1 MSEKTPSQ
9 EIVAN
14 KIVKVTDARGRSIEV
29 RKLKTLDRMR
39 LLELVGPENSANQ
52 QYLGFAM
59 LAYSVSSI
67 DGNPTGR
74 PATKLALEAIVQELD
89 DDGFDAVSKAFTEN
103 FMDGELTD
111 AAAKDA
117 VKNG

>member
-1 MSEKTPSQ
+1 MSETLSQ
-9 EIVAN
+9 EIVRNAP
-14 KIVKVTDARGRSIEV
+14 IKVTDKKGRIIEV

-39 LLELVGPENSANQ
+39 LLELVGAENSANQ

-67 DGNPTGR
+67 GGNPIGR
-74 PATKLALEAIVQELD
+74 PGTKLALEAIVQELD
-89 DDGFDAVSKAFTEN
+89 DDGFDAISKAFVEH
-103 FMDGELTD
+103 FSEEDD
-111 AAAKDA
+111 AKDL